1 MPQEANQNRFPHWSD
16 FSFRKV
22 FLLVFKFFGA
32 KLFAGLAA
40 SIGAIFLFGWLVDE
54 IFEGETLQFDEVV
67 RNAVHQ
73 TSTPILTEMMKVFS
87 FLGST
92 VFLVGL
98 ALVVIAALQ
107 YLKHKRALVLFLIT
121 MLGEVI
127 LLTTLKASFRRARPE
142 PFFDYALPASFSF
155 PSGHSLSSFCFYGV
169 LAWLITARMENKALK
184 FLVWTIAAVLV
195 LLIGL
200 SRIYLGVH
208 YPSDV
213 LAGFAAGLVWVVSI
227 GLGDFFLKRRVRKPV

>member
-1 MPQEANQNRFPHWSD
+1 MSQIPNQNQSRWSD
-16 FSFRKV
+16 FSFKKV

-32 KLFAGLAA
+32 KLFVGLAA
-40 SIGAIFLFGWLVDE
+40 ALGAVFLFGWLADE
-54 IFEGETLQFDEVV
+54 IFEGETLRFDETV

-73 TSTPILTEMMKVFS
+73 TATPALTELMKIFS

-92 VFLVGL
+92 AFLVGL
-98 ALVVIAALQ
+98 ALVVVAAL
-107 YLKHKRALVLFLIT
+107 YYWKHKRAVVLFLIT
-121 MLGEVI
+121 MLGETI
-127 LLTTLKASFRRARPE
+127 LLTALKASFRRARPE

-169 LAWLITARMENKALK
+169 LAWLVTARMKNQKLK
-184 FLVWTIAAVLV
+184 ILVWTLAAVLV

-200 SRIYLGVH
+200 SRVYLGVH

-213 LAGFAAGLVWVVSI
+213 LAGYAAGLIWVVSI
-227 GLGDFFLKRRVRKPV
+227 GLGDFFLKRRNIARV